1 MVRKYHYKELGMN
14 VKETNLEI
22 PDELKPFLQTKDR
35 DEDYYGSIDV
45 KKYFLTFI
53 EECYEIIKSG
63 SLKLPYGLTLSTEFT
78 PCEVCKNTDNIVT
91 QYLRCRHLPGCQEH
105 QKTTEDPSYKEKCQ
119 CRNYTSPCLS
129 YSKIGLVLHLE
140 FNNKDGSVL
149 NLDVDINP
157 PQFPV
162 SKRRYNEYRYIS
174 SVKIVEDPDF
184 DGSNKHK
191 RAWLEKHRPVG
202 WRAEWDKS
210 EDMSDATGDNDG
222 LLRGIRLR
230 FFNFQDVIPEE
241 VNINTKALKILIF
254 AILECSVLEK
264 R

>member
-1 MVRKYHYKELGMN
+1 M
-14 VKETNLEI
+14 
-22 PDELKPFLQTKDR
+22 
-35 DEDYYGSIDV
+35 
-45 KKYFLTFI
+45 
-53 EECYEIIKSG
+53 
-63 SLKLPYGLTLSTEFT
+63 
-78 PCEVCKNTDNIVT
+78 
-91 QYLRCRHLPGCQEH
+91 
-105 QKTTEDPSYKEKCQ
+105 
-119 CRNYTSPCLS
+119 S

-162 SKRRYNEYRYIS
+162 SKRRYKDKEKEYSWYP
-174 SVKIVEDPDF
+174 VLEEPDF

-241 VNINTKALKILIF
+241 VIIDKKEHILMF
-254 AILECSVLEK
+254 SP
-264 R
+264 

>member
-1 MVRKYHYKELGMN
+1 M
-14 VKETNLEI
+14 
-22 PDELKPFLQTKDR
+22 
-35 DEDYYGSIDV
+35 
-45 KKYFLTFI
+45 
-53 EECYEIIKSG
+53 
-63 SLKLPYGLTLSTEFT
+63 
-78 PCEVCKNTDNIVT
+78 
-91 QYLRCRHLPGCQEH
+91 
-105 QKTTEDPSYKEKCQ
+105 
-119 CRNYTSPCLS
+119 S

-140 FNNKDGSVL
+140 FANKDGSVL

-162 SKRRYNEYRYIS
+162 SKRRYKEYS
-174 SVKIVEDPDF
+174 WDPVKEEPDF

-241 VNINTKALKILIF
+241 VIINTKAMKILIF
-254 AILECSVLEK
+254 AILECSVLK
-264 R
+264 TRRLWRNLVW

>member
-1 MVRKYHYKELGMN
+1 M
-14 VKETNLEI
+14 
-22 PDELKPFLQTKDR
+22 
-35 DEDYYGSIDV
+35 
-45 KKYFLTFI
+45 
-53 EECYEIIKSG
+53 
-63 SLKLPYGLTLSTEFT
+63 
-78 PCEVCKNTDNIVT
+78 
-91 QYLRCRHLPGCQEH
+91 
-105 QKTTEDPSYKEKCQ
+105 
-119 CRNYTSPCLS
+119 S

-162 SKRRYNEYRYIS
+162 SKRRYKEYPFKVYRWDP
-174 SVKIVEDPDF
+174 VLEEPDF

-191 RAWLEKHRPVG
+191 RAWLEQHRPVG

-241 VNINTKALKILIF
+241 VIIITIRG
-254 AILECSVLEK
+254 LE
-264 R
+264 